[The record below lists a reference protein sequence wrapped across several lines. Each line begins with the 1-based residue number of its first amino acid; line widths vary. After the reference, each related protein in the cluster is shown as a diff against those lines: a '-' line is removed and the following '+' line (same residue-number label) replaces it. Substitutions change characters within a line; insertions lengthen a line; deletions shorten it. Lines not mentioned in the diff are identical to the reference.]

1 MSAVVANPNEA
12 MMETART
19 RARTT
24 RTTTTTT
31 TPTTSTTTTTRTTAD
46 PNGDHFDPDEHEH
59 DETVMDDLRNAPT
72 DVLLL
77 IAQDVVQQ
85 KVAKSS
91 LFQELGSGPET
102 RVPLFDMELIT
113 LGRVLGRGGFCVVRE
128 IEKIKQHKGSS
139 RSLAGSFASSLSK
152 STMKSSSLFKRLG
165 RSFQRKSTGVN
176 RGNNSKTSHST
187 GAAHAMQEGGGG
199 GSTQMHET
207 GSDIASEDLGMDQDV
222 QIDIGLSQDLMTPSS
237 APYTRRRRRPR
248 YVVKRVALELK
259 HSDKITFLKGTVD
272 LAMEAKFLSALGDH
286 AHIIEL
292 CGVARD
298 GPFKE
303 GYFIVLEKMTEI
315 LTRRIKKWMDIDR
328 TCKGI
333 TGVFTGSKRKIQELL
348 VVRLEAARDIA
359 SAAAHLHKNNVI
371 FRDLKAD
378 NVGFDANGILKL
390 FDFGLPK
397 ELQDDERIEESNV
410 VLYRMTRM
418 TGSIRYM
425 APEVGLGLPYNLSAD
440 VYSWAML
447 FWYMLALEPP
457 FGMYTEKMI
466 EERVFRLGHRPTIF
480 DSWSDRVATLLRR
493 SWDQDL
499 SVRLSFDAIQRD
511 LQTELG
517 EIEGDKISGLSE

>member
-1 MSAVVANPNEA
+1 MSDVVANPNEA
-12 MMETART
+12 MMETTRT
-19 RARTT
+19 RTRTT
-24 RTTTTTT
+24 RTATT
-31 TPTTSTTTTTRTTAD
+31 TPTTSTTTTTAD
-46 PNGDHFDPDEHEH
+46 QNGANFDPDEHEH
-59 DETVMDDLRNAPT
+59 DESVMDDLRNAPT

-77 IAQDVVQQ
+77 IAQDVVEQ
-85 KVAKSS
+85 KLAKSR
-91 LFQELGSGPET
+91 LFRELGSVPET

-165 RSFQRKSTGVN
+165 RSFQRKGTNVN
-176 RGNNSKTSHST
+176 RGNNKTSHST

-199 GSTQMHET
+199 GSSQMHET
-207 GSDIASEDLGMDQDV
+207 GSDIASDDLGMDQDV

-237 APYTRRRRRPR
+237 VPFTLRRRDPR

-259 HSDKITFLKGTVD
+259 HSDKITFLKGVVD

-359 SAAAHLHKNNVI
+359 SAAAHLHKSNVI

-378 NVGFDANGILKL
+378 NIGFDTNGILKL

-397 ELQDDERIEESNV
+397 ELQDEERIEEKNV

-499 SVRLSFDAIQRD
+499 SARLSFDAIQRD
-511 LQTELG
+511 LQIELG
-517 EIEGDKISGLSE
+517 EIEGEKLCGLSE